1 MRGDGRM
8 AEQTIAVIATVD
20 TKEQEVRYL
29 QELIADAGFEAAI
42 IDVST
47 YGAHNL
53 EVSYSREVISRLG
66 GVDFGKLPLLR
77 RDAMMQTMGLGAAK
91 VLQELYVRKRL
102 AGAIGIGGNQGTAI
116 AAIALRALPIGVPKV
131 IVSTVASG
139 NVRPYVGYKD
149 ITMIFSVADLLG
161 GPNMVSRTILA
172 NAVGAVAGMARW
184 GKPLSHGSRPVIAIT
199 AFGNTNAA
207 VTAARD
213 GLVARGYEVVAFH
226 ASGACGSAMEELIE
240 TGYIQGVLDLTTHEL
255 IGEIFGDDIYAPLK
269 PRLEA
274 AGRMGIPQVIAPGGL
289 DYFCFGP
296 EESIPPKY
304 LGRKIHYHN
313 PYNTNVRATAG
324 ELAKVGETM
333 AAKLNGAGG
342 PVAVLLPLKGWSENG
357 RAGGPLHDPEADA
370 AFISSLEVN
379 LDPRIK
385 SRKVEANIN
394 DPEFAALAV
403 ETIADLM
410 KEV

>member
-1 MRGDGRM
+1 M

-20 TKEQEVRYL
+20 TKEQEVRYF
-29 QELIADAGFEAAI
+29 QELIADAGFKAVI
-42 IDVST
+42 LDVST
-47 YGAHNL
+47 SGAHNL

-172 NAVGAVAGMARW
+172 NAVGAVAGMVRW

-240 TGYIQGVLDLTTHEL
+240 MGYIRGVLDLTTHEL

-274 AGRMGIPQVIAPGGL
+274 AGRMGIPQVIA
-289 DYFCFGP
+289 
-296 EESIPPKY
+296 
-304 LGRKIHYHN
+304 
-313 PYNTNVRATAG
+313 RADWT
-324 ELAKVGETM
+324 
-333 AAKLNGAGG
+333 
-342 PVAVLLPLKGWSENG
+342 
-357 RAGGPLHDPEADA
+357 
-370 AFISSLEVN
+370 IS
-379 LDPRIK
+379 
-385 SRKVEANIN
+385 
-394 DPEFAALAV
+394 ALARKRASRRSTLGARF
-403 ETIADLM
+403 TIITLTIPTCGLRPGSWP
-410 KEV
+410 K